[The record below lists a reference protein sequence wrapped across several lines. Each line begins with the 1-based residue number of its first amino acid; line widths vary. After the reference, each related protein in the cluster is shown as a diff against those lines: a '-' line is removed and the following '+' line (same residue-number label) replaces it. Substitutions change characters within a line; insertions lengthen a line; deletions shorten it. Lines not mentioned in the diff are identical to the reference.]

1 MATQLPIEI
10 WSAEVKEV
18 IYLDSN
24 PSLIYGIKVAKLN
37 GPGAIDDTSAILQT
51 AVPLNYNV
59 LRIPIVGEVV
69 LILRAPSSYST
80 GIRNTETLYYLD
92 IVSLQRSE
100 HHNALPAISAKA
112 VVSISDTKKSGDY
125 ENSSTGNTN
134 QTSTTK
140 IDNNFLENPTAK
152 PLQHYVGDV
161 IIKGRYGHSIRF
173 TSTPKGGKFSAA
185 PKFSGSEG
193 NPITILRNSKQ
204 GKDTGKINDFQTEIF
219 TDEDNVVVL
228 ASGQNLEFEQSS
240 TVLSAIKSKKI
251 TSWKDEKWGTT
262 PQTLISSGRIVFNS
276 TQKEI
281 IAFAKNG
288 IGLSSGT
295 SIAID
300 GKEDISL
307 NANKIELGTNANEPL
322 ILGNKFKSW
331 IENLIDTI
339 GTITVTTP
347 AGPASPISASPQWA
361 AISSI
366 KSRIPTILSDLS
378 FTKKS
383 ATVSGEARTGGTLPE
398 PNFKMTEEQ
407 KAEAQQQKEEAKKQY
422 ETQST
427 ELNDAEK
434 KSIADLHNLKEK
446 EIKNSAFVN
455 SKLTDALISSNDVE
469 FNAKNISKSIY
480 AGPVE
485 HVDGIF
491 PPPLII

>member
-10 WSAEVKEV
+10 WTAEVKEV

-24 PSLIYGIKVAKLN
+24 PSLIYGIRVARLN
-37 GPGAIDDTSAILQT
+37 GPGAIDDTSGILQT
-51 AVPLNYNV
+51 AIPLNYNI

-69 LILRAPSSYST
+69 LILRAPSSYTT
-80 GIRNTETLYYLD
+80 GIRNTEALYYLD

-100 HHNALPAISAKA
+100 HHNALPTISAKT
-112 VVSISDTKKSGDY
+112 VISITDPNKSDNYQD
-125 ENSSTGNTN
+125 SSTGNTT
-134 QTSTTK
+134 QTSTPK

-161 IIKGRYGHSIRF
+161 IIKGRYGHSLRF
-173 TSTPKGGKFSAA
+173 TSTPKSGKFSVA

-204 GKDTGKINDFQTEIF
+204 GKDTGRINDFQTETF
-219 TDEDNVVVL
+219 TNEDNILVL
-228 ASGQNLEFEQSS
+228 ASGQNLEFDQSS
-240 TVLSAIKSKKI
+240 NVLSSIKSKKI

-288 IGLSSGT
+288 IGFSSGT
-295 SIAID
+295 SIGID
-300 GKEDISL
+300 AKEDISL
-307 NANKIELGTNANEPL
+307 NANKIELGTDATEPL
-322 ILGNKFKSW
+322 ILGNKFKTW
-331 IENLIDTI
+331 IENLINTI

-347 AGPASPISASPQWA
+347 VGPASPLTASPQWA

-366 KSRIPTILSDLS
+366 KAQIPTILSDVA
-378 FTKKS
+378 FTKKTT
-383 ATVSGEARTGGTLPE
+383 TVSGDAPNRAGLPE

-407 KAEAQQQKEEAKKQY
+407 KVEAQQKKEEAKKQY
-422 ETQST
+422 ETQSS
-427 ELNDAEK
+427 ELNEAEK

-446 EIKNSAFVN
+446 EIKNSAFVS
-455 SKLTDALISSNDVE
+455 SKLSEPLIFSNDIE
-469 FNAKNISKSIY
+469 ANSKNISKSIY
-480 AGPVE
+480 AGPVINL
-485 HVDGIF
+485 DGED
-491 PPPLII
+491 PPLLF